1 MSGIPNRIV
10 ETQIPWTILL
20 TRTLWQMTASPC
32 VCLYV
37 CVLGLFVCELGCWD
51 LNSSDNS
58 SRQNSLAND
67 IKSLCL
73 AANTWHPNWLLQ
85 PRTEFKFWFINRKLL
100 MSKDAKKCFDQ
111 TYLMCFAQPISKGQ
125 FDEKISHRNCELY
138 FGTANKR
145 QVAQVEIVI
154 TVYFYFS
161 FSSFIFTHESTWYFE
176 YPKGLGE

>member
-1 MSGIPNRIV
+1 
-10 ETQIPWTILL
+10 
-20 TRTLWQMTASPC
+20 
-32 VCLYV
+32 
-37 CVLGLFVCELGCWD
+37 
-51 LNSSDNS
+51 
-58 SRQNSLAND
+58 
-67 IKSLCL
+67 
-73 AANTWHPNWLLQ
+73 
-85 PRTEFKFWFINRKLL
+85 